1 MKEKEK
7 IERLVTDSF
16 KINTEEFKKLSPEER
31 ERKKLIAEN
40 TIKMFT
46 KHNELFEELAKWGS

>member
-7 IERLVTDSF
+7 IERIVTDSF

-40 TIKMFT
+40 TIKMFIN
-46 KHNELFEELAKWGS
+46 HNELFEELAKWDS

>member
-7 IERLVTDSF
+7 IERLVTDNF

-40 TIKMFT
+40 TIKMFI
-46 KHNELFEELAKWGS
+46 KHNELFEELAK